1 MAIAKSKRV
10 RKYIFFYH
18 APGDGETEYW
28 MNLFDE
34 KN

>member
-1 MAIAKSKRV
+1 MAIAKSKRA
-10 RKYIFFYH
+10 RKYIFYN
-18 APGDGETEYW
+18 APGDRETEYW